1 MPVTPQFEL
10 CWGTA
15 RGVGLPEL
23 IDVTMSAGFTSLTAS
38 PILYFE
44 AIRDGLTGK
53 ELRSQLD
60 SSGITISTIDPLS
73 SGMPGT
79 PPAAEVPGGLRP
91 FCMFGERDCFEAA
104 RELGART
111 VNVAAFLSG
120 PVEHAQMVDYLG
132 PLAGR
137 AGEEGL
143 TISLEFIPGT
153 GLNDLQAVLAL
164 CRDIASPG
172 LGITFD
178 TWHFHR
184 SGGLDQGLSLLED
197 AAPFVRCLQLS
208 DAVVSDT
215 AGPYVPMTDRLL
227 PGDGDL
233 PLPEL
238 IGPLMKHD
246 PPPPIGLEIFQKRLR
261 QRPPL
266 AAAKLAR
273 ERASAA
279 LGFS

>member
-1 MPVTPQFEL
+1 MPLIPQLEL

-23 IDVTMSAGFTSLTAS
+23 IDVAMAAGFTSLTAS
-38 PILYFE
+38 PMLYFE

-60 SSGITISTIDPLS
+60 GSGVTISTIDPLS

-79 PPAAEVPGGLRP
+79 PPAAEIRASLRP
-91 FCMFGERDCFEAA
+91 FCLFGERDCFEAA

-120 PVEHAQMVDYLG
+120 PVEYELMVEHLG
-132 PLAGR
+132 TLVRR
-137 AGEEGL
+137 AGDEGL

-153 GLNDLQAVLAL
+153 GLNDLETVLAL
-164 CRDIASPG
+164 CRDIASPA

-184 SGGLDQGLSLLED
+184 SGGLDRGLSLVED
-197 AAPFVRCLQLS
+197 AAPFVRCVQLS
-208 DAVVSDT
+208 DALVADT
-215 AGPYVPMTDRLL
+215 EGPYVPMRDRLL

-233 PLPEL
+233 PLPAL
-238 IGPLMKHD
+238 IRPLLKCE
-246 PPPPIGLEIFQKRLR
+246 PAPPIGLEIFQKKLR
-261 QRPPL
+261 QGPPL

-273 ERASAA
+273 EHASIT
-279 LGFS
+279 LEVL